1 MLFRFCG
8 FSEIVRDLSEL
19 LSPFY
24 LLVLLLESTMSK
36 RVTPEIET
44 FARIRVVGV
53 GGSGCNA
60 INHMI
65 ASKVKGVE
73 FVAVNTDAQ
82 DLHRSLAKRKI
93 HIGKN
98 LTRGL
103 GAGMNPDIGRRA
115 AEETRQ
121 EIQEALQ
128 GSDMV
133 FITCGMGGGT
143 GTGASATVAKIAKE
157 LGALTVAVVTRPF
170 AFEGA
175 QRNMIADKGLEDLKK
190 EVDAYLVIPNDKL
203 LAIVEAQTSA
213 KNAFALCDE
222 ILRQAVEGVSDIITT
237 PGEINTDFNDIKTI
251 MEGAGPALMGIGIAD
266 GDNRA
271 RDAAAQAVNSPL
283 LDVSITGAKGILFV
297 VAGADDLGIL
307 EVQEAAKVISESVD
321 KSAKV
326 IFGIMRD
333 EKLKKGQIRIIV
345 IATGFPEGV
354 SGTNGLGIERSLFA
368 MEPKDQQDTRGKIYN
383 DSMHRE
389 APEVSQSAPLP
400 EPVRE
405 NIREEAEIPASNVQ
419 NRMERDEPIVTAQP
433 RRIDN
438 EPIKPPPVEDEDD
451 TWGAI
456 PSFLR
461 RHKK

>member
-1 MLFRFCG
+1 
-8 FSEIVRDLSEL
+8 
-19 LSPFY
+19 
-24 LLVLLLESTMSK
+24 MSK

-53 GGSGCNA
+53 GGSGLNA
-60 INHMI
+60 VNHMI
-65 ASKVKGVE
+65 NSKVKGVE
-73 FVAVNTDAQ
+73 FIAINTDAQ
-82 DLHRSLAKRKI
+82 DLHRSLAKKKI

-103 GAGMNPDIGRRA
+103 GAGMNPDLGRRA

-143 GTGASATVAKIAKE
+143 GTGAAPVVAKIAKE
-157 LGALTVAVVTRPF
+157 LGALTVAVVTKPF
-170 AFEGA
+170 SFEGA
-175 QRNMIADKGLEDLKK
+175 QRTEIAGRGLADLKK

-203 LAIVEAQTSA
+203 LAIVDAQTSA

-237 PGEINTDFNDIKTI
+237 PGEINTDFNDVKAI
-251 MEGAGPALMGIGIAD
+251 MEAAGPALMGIGIAD
-266 GDNRA
+266 GDDRA
-271 RDAAAQAVNSPL
+271 ANAAALAVNSPL

-297 VAGADDLGIL
+297 VAGNEDLGIL
-307 EVQEAAKVISESVD
+307 EVQEAARVVSESVD
-321 KSAKV
+321 KNAKV

-345 IATGFPEGV
+345 IATGFPEGA
-354 SGTNGLGIERSLFA
+354 SAETGAHERSLFTMPA
-368 MEPKDQQDTRGKIYN
+368 PEQKETRGMIFNEVLKRAPEPEEPKTVEVPVAEEPR
-383 DSMHRE
+383 RE
-389 APEVSQSAPLP
+389 
-400 EPVRE
+400 RE
-405 NIREEAEIPASNVQ
+405 
-419 NRMERDEPIVTAQP
+419 EPIVTAKPSVRIPSQQASPEEP
-433 RRIDN
+433 RTVT
-438 EPIKPPPVEDEDD
+438 PPEEEDE

>member
-1 MLFRFCG
+1 
-8 FSEIVRDLSEL
+8 
-19 LSPFY
+19 
-24 LLVLLLESTMSK
+24 MSK

-44 FARIRVVGV
+44 FARIRVVGT
-53 GGSGCNA
+53 GGSGNNA
-60 INHMI
+60 VNHMI
-65 ASKVKGVE
+65 NSKVKGVE
-73 FVAVNTDAQ
+73 FVAINTDAQ

-98 LTRGL
+98 LTKGL
-103 GAGMNPDIGRRA
+103 GAGMNPDLGRRA

-143 GTGASATVAKIAKE
+143 GTGAAPIVAKIAKE
-157 LGALTVAVVTRPF
+157 LGALTVAVVTKPF
-170 AFEGA
+170 SFEGA
-175 QRNMIADKGLEDLKK
+175 QRSEIAEQGLATLKK
-190 EVDAYLVIPNDKL
+190 EVDAYLIIPNDKL
-203 LAIVEAQTSA
+203 LSIVEAQTSA
-213 KNAFALCDE
+213 KTAFALADE

-237 PGEINTDFNDIKTI
+237 PGEINTDFNDIKAI

-271 RDAAAQAVNSPL
+271 KDAAAMAVNSPL

-297 VAGADDLGIL
+297 VAGSEDLGIL

-333 EKLKKGQIRIIV
+333 EKLKKGQVRIIV
-345 IATGFPEGV
+345 IATGFPDT
-354 SGTNGLGIERSLFA
+354 GTEAGNNAFERSLFS
-368 MEPKDQQDTRGKIYN
+368 MPKPEQEETRGSIFN
-383 DSMHRE
+383 DILSRKEE
-389 APEVSQSAPLP
+389 AAPAPLP
-400 EPVRE
+400 MPAEEAIQMPSMSMSSAPRREEPV
-405 NIREEAEIPASNVQ
+405 
-419 NRMERDEPIVTAQP
+419 VTATP
-433 RRIDN
+433 RVDVARTVT
-438 EPIKPPPVEDEDD
+438 PPAVDDEDEA
-451 TWGAI
+451 WGAI

>member
-1 MLFRFCG
+1 
-8 FSEIVRDLSEL
+8 
-19 LSPFY
+19 
-24 LLVLLLESTMSK
+24 MSK

-44 FARIRVVGV
+44 FARIRVVGC
-53 GGSGCNA
+53 GGSGSNA
-60 INHMI
+60 VNHMI
-65 ASKVKGVE
+65 NSKVKGVE
-73 FVAVNTDAQ
+73 FVAINTDAQ
-82 DLHRSLAKRKI
+82 DLHRSLAKKKI

-103 GAGMNPDIGRRA
+103 GAGMNPDLGRRA

-143 GTGASATVAKIAKE
+143 GTGAAPMVAKIAKE
-157 LGALTVAVVTRPF
+157 LGALTVAIVTKPF
-170 AFEGA
+170 SFEGA
-175 QRNMIADKGLEDLKK
+175 QRKEIADRGLAELKK
-190 EVDAYLVIPNDKL
+190 EVDAFIVIPNDKL
-203 LAIVEAQTSA
+203 LSIVEAQTSA
-213 KNAFALCDE
+213 KNAFALADE

-271 RDAAAQAVNSPL
+271 KDAAALAVNSPL
-283 LDVSITGAKGILFV
+283 LDVSINGAKGILFV

-307 EVQEAAKVISESVD
+307 EVQEAAKVIGESVD
-321 KSAKV
+321 KSAKI

-345 IATGFPEGV
+345 IATGFPESDSDSSSSAG
-354 SGTNGLGIERSLFA
+354 SLFS
-368 MEPKDQQDTRGKIYN
+368 MQPKEEPETRSNKIFGG
-383 DSMHRE
+383 SEVRRE
-389 APEVSQSAPLP
+389 DILPPAPEPLEEEKP
-400 EPVRE
+400 AARPMREEPV
-405 NIREEAEIPASNVQ
+405 
-419 NRMERDEPIVTAQP
+419 VTAQP
-433 RRIDN
+433 QKRIDN
-438 EPIKPPPVEDEDD
+438 EMIKPPVVDDEEDE

>member
-1 MLFRFCG
+1 
-8 FSEIVRDLSEL
+8 
-19 LSPFY
+19 
-24 LLVLLLESTMSK
+24 MSK
-36 RVTPEIET
+36 RIIPEVET

-53 GGSGCNA
+53 GGSGNNA
-60 INHMI
+60 VNHMI
-65 ASKVKGVE
+65 NSKVKGVE
-73 FVAVNTDAQ
+73 FVSINTDAQ

-103 GAGMNPDIGRRA
+103 GAGMNPEIGRRA

-128 GSDMV
+128 NSDMV

-143 GTGASATVAKIAKE
+143 GTGAAVVVAKIAKE
-157 LGALTVAVVTRPF
+157 LGALTVAVVTKPF
-170 AFEGA
+170 SFEGA
-175 QRNMIADKGLEDLKK
+175 QRTSIAEQGLSDLKK

-203 LAIVEAQTSA
+203 LSIVDANASA

-237 PGEINTDFNDIKTI
+237 PGEINTDFNDIKAI

-271 RDAAAQAVNSPL
+271 KDAAAMAVNSPL

-297 VAGADDLGIL
+297 VAGSEDLGIL
-307 EVQEAAKVISESVD
+307 EVQEAAKVVSDSVD
-321 KSAKV
+321 KSAKI

-345 IATGFPEGV
+345 IATGFPEGS
-354 SGTNGLGIERSLFA
+354 SGEGSGFERSLF
-368 MEPKDQQDTRGKIYN
+368 
-383 DSMHRE
+383 SM
-389 APEVSQSAPLP
+389 
-400 EPVRE
+400 PVRE
-405 NIREEAEIPASNVQ
+405 QEDAKAKVYTEVVRGEEEVIPEVEMPKREREEPV
-419 NRMERDEPIVTAQP
+419 VTASP
-433 RRIDN
+433 RQEAR
-438 EPIKPPPVEDEDD
+438 PVTPTTSEEEDA
-451 TWGAI
+451 WGAI
-456 PSFLR
+456 PTFLR